1 MLKRSEINRSI
12 EIARRVFAAN
22 GLHLPEFAFR
32 SVAEWDRAGHEC
44 DEIRDCML
52 GWDVT
57 DFGSGDFRKTGR
69 TLFTLRNGRRNDPR
83 YPKSYAEKFILDP
96 DFQCAPAHFHRSK
109 REDIINRGKGFIV
122 LELTASDPDGNPAGG
137 SLTVAVDGI
146 SRTIPSGSRV
156 RLKPRREHLPRAR
169 HDPPVLGGGAGR
181 NPDRR

>member
-83 YPKSYAEKFILDP
+83 YPKSSFSTPIFSARRPTSTAASARISSI
-96 DFQCAPAHFHRSK
+96 A
-109 REDIINRGKGFIV
+109 GKG
-122 LELTASDPDGNPAGG
+122 SS
-137 SLTVAVDGI
+137 SL
-146 SRTIPSGSRV
+146 S
-156 RLKPRREHLPRAR
+156 
-169 HDPPVLGGGAGR
+169 
-181 NPDRR
+181 